1 MALEKRRNA
10 DAVRYLN
17 DKNFEKENS
26 RSQLTIND
34 ILLTTVAKLGRS
46 CIYNGFPEN
55 LETVR
60 KSL

>member
-34 ILLTTVAKLGRS
+34 ILLTTVAKLRS
-46 CIYNGFPEN
+46 RVFFKI
-55 LETVR
+55 
-60 KSL
+60 